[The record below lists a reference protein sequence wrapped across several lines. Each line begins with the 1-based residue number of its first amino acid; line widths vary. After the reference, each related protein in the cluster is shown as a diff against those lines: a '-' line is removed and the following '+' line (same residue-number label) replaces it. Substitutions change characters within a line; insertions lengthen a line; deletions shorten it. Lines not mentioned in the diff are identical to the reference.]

1 LDPQVTQKTVAAYGT
16 WSSPISAEM
25 VARAGVR
32 LTMPWIENGVVW
44 WLEGRATEGG
54 RVALVRR
61 DRSGDVADAVPVGFN
76 VRSSVH
82 EYGGGAYC
90 IHDGVAFCSRFEDQ
104 RLYRVEA
111 GAEPV
116 PITPEVERR
125 RHRYADGR
133 VTPDG
138 VLWIGVRE
146 RHAESDRSA
155 DVVNELVAIPTDGS
169 AEPRIIVGGRDF
181 YSTPRISPDGTRL
194 SFLAWDLPWMPWDGC
209 ELQVADLA
217 NDGSIGGVEH
227 VAGVDG
233 SESIWQPEWSAGGD
247 LVFASDRSGWWN
259 LERIRD
265 GRRGP
270 LYEGTAE
277 FGYPAWSFGARSFAF
292 LGDGRIVCAY
302 ETGGFTHFAV
312 LDPETGKLDAL
323 DLGLDSLS
331 GSLDAEG
338 MQAVIVAGSTTS
350 PSAIVLVDVASRTT
364 ETLRSSVEVS
374 LPAESFSVPRS
385 IEFPTEGGL
394 SAHALFY
401 PPANPDFEAPHGER
415 PPLIVESHG
424 GPTGSASP
432 IFSLGTQF
440 WTSRGFAVVD
450 VDYGGSTGYGRAY
463 RERLNGQWG
472 VVDLQDCVNAA
483 NYLVEE
489 DEADPERL
497 VITGGSAGGYTVICA
512 LTFTD
517 VFAAGTTY
525 FGIADLE
532 QFGGGETHKFEL
544 QYEHTLIGPY
554 PERADLYKARSPI
567 HFTDRI
573 TTPMLVLQGAD
584 DRVVP
589 PSQAELIVKALQE
602 RGIPHAYLLYEGEGH
617 GFRKAENIVGSLEAE
632 LSFYAQVLGFEPSG
646 PIRTLAIEHLDR

>member
-1 LDPQVTQKTVAAYGT
+1 LDPQLSQKTVAAYGT

-25 VARAGVR
+25 VARAGIR
-32 LTMPWIENGVVW
+32 LTMPWVENGVVW

-61 DRSGDVADAVPVGFN
+61 DPSGDVADAVPAGFN

-104 RLYRVEA
+104 RLYRVDP

-138 VLWIGVRE
+138 ALWIGVRE

-155 DVVNELVAIPTDGS
+155 DVVNELVAIPTGGS
-169 AEPRIIVGGRDF
+169 SEPRVIVDGRDF

-194 SFLAWDLPWMPWDGC
+194 CFLAWDLPWMPWDGC
-209 ELQVADLA
+209 ELHVADLA
-217 NDGSIGGVEH
+217 SDGSVGGVEH

-233 SESIWQPEWSAGGD
+233 SESIWQPEWSPGGD
-247 LVFASDRSGWWN
+247 VVFASDRSGWWN
-259 LERIRD
+259 LERIRG
-265 GRRGP
+265 GRRSD
-270 LYEGTAE
+270 LHAAAAE

-312 LDPETGKLDAL
+312 LDPDTGKLDEL

-331 GSLDAEG
+331 GSLCAEG
-338 MQAVIVAGSTTS
+338 ARAVIVAGSTTS
-350 PSAIVLVDVASRTT
+350 PSAVVLVDVASRTT
-364 ETLRSSVEVS
+364 ETLRSSAVVS

-394 SAHALFY
+394 TAHALFY
-401 PPANPDFEAPHGER
+401 PPANPDFEAPDGER
-415 PPLIVESHG
+415 PPVIVESHG

-483 NYLVEE
+483 HYLVEE
-489 DEADPERL
+489 DEADPDRL

-589 PSQAELIVKALQE
+589 PSQAELIVAALQE

-617 GFRKAENIVGSLEAE
+617 GFRKAENIVDSLEAE

-646 PIRTLAIEHLDR
+646 PIRTLAIEHLER

>member
-1 LDPQVTQKTVAAYGT
+1 
-16 WSSPISAEM
+16 
-25 VARAGVR
+25 
-32 LTMPWIENGVVW
+32 MPWIENGVVW

-61 DRSGDVADAVPVGFN
+61 DPGGEVADAVPAGFN

-90 IHDGVAFCSRFEDQ
+90 VHAGVAFCSRFEDQ
-104 RLYRVEA
+104 RLYRVDP
-111 GAEPV
+111 GADPV

-125 RHRYADGR
+125 RHRFADGGI
-133 VTPDG
+133 TPDG
-138 VLWIGVRE
+138 TLWIGVRE

-155 DVVNELVAIPTDGS
+155 DVVNDLVAIPTDGS
-169 AEPRIIVGGRDF
+169 SEPRIVVGGRDF
-181 YSTPRISPDGTRL
+181 YSTPRISPDGARL
-194 SFLAWDLPWMPWDGC
+194 SFLTWDLPWMPWDGC
-209 ELQVADLA
+209 ELHVADLTS
-217 NDGSIGGVEH
+217 DGSVAGVEH

-233 SESIWQPEWSAGGD
+233 SESIWQPEWSPGGD
-247 LVFASDRSGWWN
+247 LVFASDRGGWWN

-265 GRRGP
+265 GLRSE
-270 LYEGTAE
+270 LHAAAAE

-292 LGDGRIVCAY
+292 LDDGRIVCAY

-312 LDPETGKLDAL
+312 LDPETGELDEL
-323 DLGLDSLS
+323 DLGLDALS
-331 GSLDAEG
+331 GSLCAEG
-338 MQAVIVAGSTTS
+338 TRAVIVAGSTTS
-350 PSAIVLVDVASRTT
+350 PSAVVLVDVASGTT

-374 LPAESFSVPRS
+374 LPAESFSAPRS

-394 SAHALFY
+394 TAYALFY
-401 PPANPDFEAPHGER
+401 PPSNPDFEAPDGER

-432 IFSLGTQF
+432 IFGLGTQF

-483 NYLVEE
+483 HYLVEE
-489 DEADPERL
+489 DEADPDRL

-554 PERADLYKARSPI
+554 PERADLYRARSPI

-589 PSQAELIVKALQE
+589 PSQAELIVAALQE